1 MEMEEKKQI
10 EQLMKESN
18 DNKKIN
24 ELTLSQ
30 NNLSKSVQSINII
43 KPPIEENKTE
53 NTKIKKIKKLL
64 SQNIINEKD
73 EKILSRSLSPQN
85 ILTQKIQK
93 KISLNP
99 IKKKSSPT
107 YKLSYHIVRGNNSR
121 LIEHQFKNIWFKNKN
136 YLLIFLSKFI

>member
-30 NNLSKSVQSINII
+30 NNLSKSVQSLNII
-43 KPPIEENKTE
+43 KPSIEENKTE

-64 SQNIINEKD
+64 AQNIINEKD

-99 IKKKSSPT
+99 IKKENKIKKKENEEEKKEENLEDNKKEGENENESEE
-107 YKLSYHIVRGNNSR
+107 ID
-121 LIEHQFKNIWFKNKN
+121 LI
-136 YLLIFLSKFI
+136 